1 MLPEDWIRP
10 TGEETLN
17 LVDYLARFI
26 AKQKKSAFVSP
37 SSLDNF
43 FLMDSI
49 LQKNSR
55 IRIRFGMFVVP
66 YV

>member
-26 AKQKKSAFVSP
+26 AKQKKSVFVPP

-43 FLMDSI
+43 F
-49 LQKNSR
+49 
-55 IRIRFGMFVVP
+55 
-66 YV
+66 